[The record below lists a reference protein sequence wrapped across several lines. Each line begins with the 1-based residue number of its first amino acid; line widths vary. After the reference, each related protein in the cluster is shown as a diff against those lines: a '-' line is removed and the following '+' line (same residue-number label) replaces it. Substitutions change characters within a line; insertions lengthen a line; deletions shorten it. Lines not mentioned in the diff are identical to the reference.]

1 MTDKENL
8 STEEAAKYLGYS
20 TGTLENW
27 RMQGQGPPYYKPLG
41 KVFYFRDD
49 LDLWIKNGSK
59 KI

>member
-27 RMQGQGPPYYKPLG
+27 RMQNMGPKYYKPLG
-41 KVFYFRDD
+41 KVFYFKDD
-49 LDLWIKNGSK
+49 LDLWIKQEGNK
-59 KI
+59 